1 MTESERTR
9 LMRDV
14 RGELPMGPNGV
25 IEYFARANAI
35 KARVPRSRRGRPPD
49 KRT

>member
-9 LMRDV
+9 LMRTI
-14 RGELPMGPNGV
+14 RAELPATPGDV

-35 KARVPRSRRGRPPD
+35 KARVPRSLRGLLRD
-49 KRT
+49 KRA